1 MFLASDY
8 KMEFRV
14 SSINLDLELLPKFG
28 LAEIGS
34 ILDTEKSLEL
44 RDWIDHKRPLT
55 NGIFYE
61 TEEEFNKHGRWNNYA
76 PGRNDH
82 NLLLSPELD
91 LSFVEENSQ
100 FCDAMVELCGADWQI
115 FKKSIIRSVPRSVMP
130 EWVKTKTQSVG
141 RPNVNPFIIE
151 SHKDIQHFVTTDF
164 HQDKTRS
171 ESDFVTVYIYLDEVD
186 PDDSPLVILLN
197 SQELGMSCYPHNL
210 RRDTTDSNKWYYS
223 NGTLCGNYRA
233 HTVTGT
239 AGSIACFHCLTL
251 HGTGYNDTDRPRI
264 SLRYLITKGKDHNGE
279 GSLLEKANK
288 LIKGPLFIEPN
299 RADIAEDGSFLAT
312 GSSLLSYSNLG

>member
-1 MFLASDY
+1 MLP
-8 KMEFRV
+8 
-14 SSINLDLELLPKFG
+14 INHDLEQLPKSGF
-28 LAEIGS
+28 AEIGS
-34 ILDTEKSLEL
+34 ILDKGKSLEL
-44 RDWIDHKRPLT
+44 RDWIDDKRPLT

-91 LSFVEENSQ
+91 LSFIEENAQ
-100 FCDAMVELCGADWQI
+100 FYDAMVKLCGTDWQI
-115 FKKSIIRSVPRSVMP
+115 FKKSIIRSVPRRVMP

-164 HQDKTRS
+164 HQDKTRA
-171 ESDFVTVYIYLDEVD
+171 ESDFVTVYIYIDEVSAK
-186 PDDSPLVILLN
+186 DSPLLILLN

-210 RRDTTDSNKWYYS
+210 RRDVLDKNLWYYS
-223 NGTLCGNYRA
+223 NSMLTGSYYA
-233 HTVTGT
+233 HTVTGA

-251 HGTGYNDTDRPRI
+251 HGTGFNDTEKPRI
-264 SLRYLITKGKDHNGE
+264 SLRYLIKKGDGKVASD
-279 GSLLEKANK
+279 SLLSQANK
-288 LIKGPLFIEPN
+288 LIRGPLFIDPN
-299 RADIAEDGSFLAT
+299 RADIAEDGSFLNT
-312 GSSLLSYSNLG
+312 GSSLLSYSDLG